1 MTVRSGGHG
10 QRGPF
15 PQSKNVEAESP
26 VDSSRSY
33 VGAVASIGAV
43 NVLWLAVLGRAV
55 LRGGD
60 RTPVPDRTVD
70 SLA

>member
-1 MTVRSGGHG
+1 M
-10 QRGPF
+10 
-15 PQSKNVEAESP
+15 
-26 VDSSRSY
+26 
-33 VGAVASIGAV
+33 GAVASIGAV